1 MSTLA
6 WIVVSGI
13 LMSCIAL
20 VGSVTLVMPKET
32 LDKILL
38 PLVAF
43 AAGSLIGGAVFHMI
57 PSAVEE
63 MNNSL
68 ALYVWLVAG
77 FLVFLALEQFLHWH
91 HSHGGQPADNESE
104 KQPLTSCTSEPP
116 T

>member
-6 WIVVSGI
+6 WIIVSGI

-57 PSAVEE
+57 PSAVDE

-68 ALYVWLVAG
+68 ALYVWLVSG
-77 FLVFLALEQFLHWH
+77 FLVFLALEQFLDWH
-91 HSHGGQPADNESE
+91 HSHGSQSAENEPD